1 MVTRQ
6 EWEEYVEMA
15 ESLSG
20 LTGDCLQFAL
30 DVFVGDAYVHSNSA
44 RMYEMPGDLEFWL
57 RPHDEVCDMPLEFS
71 CRNVG
76 VKPCI
81 DSLHAT
87 LVDLGLLEIG

>member
-6 EWEEYVEMA
+6 EWEEYVQMA
-15 ESLSG
+15 EILSG
-20 LTGDCLQFAL
+20 LAGDYLQFAL
-30 DVFVGDAYVHSNSA
+30 DVFVGDAYVHSNST
-44 RMYEMPGDLEFWL
+44 RLYKMPGGLEFWM
-57 RPHDEVCDMPLEFS
+57 RPYAEGGKMSLEFS
-71 CRNVG
+71 CRSVG